1 MDDHEMSSPLI
12 GKGNTNIYVRLLLHQ
27 SASHWLCLECTSPN
41 CEATWQ
47 ASLWFV
53 PYLKSFKRNSTFA
66 SGRAQR
72 TTSLQSLSFN
82 ELLFAKYFARACCA
96 FCRAML
102 LAFVFFATTFNLCS
116 SFRASRLFCAMSVTP
131 ALPIR
136 ESHKFQCP
144 EAEKAL
150 PLLRSCSTCSSAVEA
165 QSTCKAL
172 GTIDSRMPGLNPI
185 VSIKSNSRLYLS
197 YNCSSPPSCVRC
209 PNSFLTLGFLGQ
221 LQVHGTNPI
230 FAHELRIFAF
240 KKW

>member
-1 MDDHEMSSPLI
+1 
-12 GKGNTNIYVRLLLHQ
+12 
-27 SASHWLCLECTSPN
+27 
-41 CEATWQ
+41 
-47 ASLWFV
+47 
-53 PYLKSFKRNSTFA
+53 
-66 SGRAQR
+66 
-72 TTSLQSLSFN
+72 
-82 ELLFAKYFARACCA
+82 
-96 FCRAML
+96 ML

-116 SFRASRLFCAMSVTP
+116 LISASCIFCSVSVTP

-136 ESHKFQCP
+136 ESHVFRCT

-150 PLLRSCSTCSSAVEA
+150 PQLRRSSTRSSAVEA